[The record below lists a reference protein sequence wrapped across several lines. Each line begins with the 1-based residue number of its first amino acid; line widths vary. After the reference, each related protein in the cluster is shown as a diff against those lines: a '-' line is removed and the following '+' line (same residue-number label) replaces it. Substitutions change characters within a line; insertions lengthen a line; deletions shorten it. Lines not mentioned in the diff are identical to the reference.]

1 MPFAE
6 RGSGSRGMGVSV
18 GFGLERDFVWGGLT
32 IRVELEDVQVAV
44 CVGGDD
50 EELFA
55 AGEEVCGDGFDVLQ
69 GFAELAELVGF
80 LLRCES
86 AIRFELFSLDFE

>member
-1 MPFAE
+1 MQ
-6 RGSGSRGMGVSV
+6 GIGVSV
-18 GFGLERDFVWGGLT
+18 GFGLWRDYRGGLT

-55 AGEEVCGDGFDVLQ
+55 IGEEVCGDGFHVLQ

-80 LLRCES
+80 LLRCEL
-86 AIRFELFSLDFE
+86 AIRFELFC